1 MLLREYLQLTD
12 SISDAEFESLFAQ
25 ACRVRSARN
34 EAIAVERQ
42 MHTATAGLSTRYAI
56 AQSAAGVRQNL
67 IASYAAAGL
76 SAQQIEARLRELQ
89 SQPLR

>member
-1 MLLREYLQLTD
+1 MHIREYLQLTD
-12 SISDAEFESLFAQ
+12 SLSDAAFESLFAQ

-42 MHTATAGLSTRYAI
+42 MHTATAGISTRHAL
-56 AQSAAGVRQNL
+56 AQSPAGVRQNL

-76 SAQQIEARLRELQ
+76 SAQQIETRLRELQ
-89 SQPLR
+89 SSHS

>member
-1 MLLREYLQLTD
+1 
-12 SISDAEFESLFAQ
+12 
-25 ACRVRSARN
+25 
-34 EAIAVERQ
+34 